1 MLLTLIGA
9 GIVVF
14 SPRSGSHAAAA
25 VNMNCTLVVPDGALT
40 AQGLATPYQ
49 LMATNPADG
58 PCNEANPNQTAFVQG
73 VIYDTATGQ
82 FSVYNPLVIDAGTAP
97 LVMPTAPTLPVTA
110 VVSLWT
116 GFNGVN
122 LTLQG
127 AQANTLQAAGCVNG
141 VAGSIFGQ
149 FSYCGAVN
157 FFQKVQQGIANGQ
170 VKPPALGMASDG
182 KPCPSTRDFG
192 LIDQDQSD
200 NVTTK
205 YLLNANGQTAQFSAA
220 NQAQFPNA
228 TVLNNPSDNGLLDS
242 FVDPSLNCHAWTAPN
257 LADNN
262 TPVPA
267 LPLNEIQAAMFQQA
281 PVALVPLTD
290 PMTLNNANP
299 DLVKTNAYRAGVD
312 QPAAMTMADANGTTY
327 CANFLNTGIPG
338 IQQDAPFTANF
349 ASPAPAAANSLFTLL
364 ANRAM
369 ASYTNLNCQ
378 ALLNVANPITVQTN
392 ANGVVVGAT
401 FTLPQPT
408 VMQQVMATAQAAQK
422 STNPAYS
429 QPASQHVPVKQKF

>member
-1 MLLTLIGA
+1 
-9 GIVVF
+9 
-14 SPRSGSHAAAA
+14 
-25 VNMNCTLVVPDGALT
+25 MNCTLVVPDGALT

-97 LVMPTAPTLPVTA
+97 LVMPTAPALPVTA
-110 VVSLWT
+110 VVSLWS

-127 AQANTLQAAGCVNG
+127 AQANTLQAAACVNG
-141 VAGSIFGQ
+141 LAGSIFGQ
-149 FSYCGAVN
+149 FSYCGAIN
-157 FFQKVQQGIANGQ
+157 FFQKVQQGIANGL

-182 KPCPSTRDFG
+182 KSCPSTRDFG

-220 NQAQFPNA
+220 NQALFPNA
-228 TVLNNPSDNGLLDS
+228 TILNNPSDNGLLDG
-242 FVDPSLNCHAWTAPN
+242 FVDPSLNCQAWTAPDLVN
-257 LADNN
+257 NN
-262 TPVPA
+262 TPAPA
-267 LPLNEIQAAMFQQA
+267 LPFNEIQAAMFQQT
-281 PVALVPLTD
+281 PIALVPLTD

-299 DLVKTNAYRAGVD
+299 DLAKTNAYRAGVD

-327 CANFLNTGIPG
+327 CANFLNTGIRR
-338 IQQDAPFTANF
+338 IQTDQAFTANF

-369 ASYTNLNCQ
+369 QSYTNLNCQ
-378 ALLNVANPITVQTN
+378 ALLNVANPITVQTDG
-392 ANGVVVGAT
+392 NGVVIGAT
-401 FTLPQPT
+401 FTLPQAA

-429 QPASQHVPVKQKF
+429 QPARQHVPVKQKF